1 MQNLAFTGLVLDIIG
16 VGILVKDELTT
27 YAAII
32 KRKKSSPDYWW
43 QVLPFIFAK
52 KYGSKDPF
60 NTEIIAGESFSKRF
74 WGFFLILLGFLF
86 QALAIAF

>member
-1 MQNLAFTGLVLDIIG
+1 MQNLAFTRLVRDIIG

-32 KRKKSSPDYWW
+32 KRKKSSPGWW